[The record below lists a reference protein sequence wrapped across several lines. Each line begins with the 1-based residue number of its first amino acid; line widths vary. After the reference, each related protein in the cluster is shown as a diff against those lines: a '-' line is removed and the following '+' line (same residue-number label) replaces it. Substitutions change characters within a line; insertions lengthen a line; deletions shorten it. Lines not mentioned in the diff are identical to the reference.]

1 MKKFLKKNNSGY
13 SIIVLVIAIIV
24 ILILSAVTIS
34 ALRTSRE
41 RTEIMNFIFDLSA
54 IEDRVRNYY
63 MENGTLPTSSRA
75 ALDIDT
81 FAENIGKA
89 YSDDPEEQLKEKNN
103 FLSQLSQ
110 YDNGNYY
117 IIDLSQLKGLSLKE
131 SFRGYESFKNANNE
145 DNGFV
150 VNEGSLKVYV
160 EKGVK
165 YKIAGDSEGQIY
177 HTLNSRLTNGQEN
190 YESQDED
197 IIITG
202 NPQAWVKEAELRVVL
217 PRQSL
222 SQTDWD
228 DWKFKWDFG
237 PKTLDE
243 LKAIPDSDENRNF
256 KYSEKLIV
264 KSNGVY
270 SIYAYNPENGRETVR
285 NVSVT
290 KIDDINPTYEFL
302 NGGERISILD
312 KETGVKEIK
321 FKTLAEYN
329 ANYSQAASE
338 AISGGDAHSEART
351 KVDYYLMDNG
361 KGTDV
366 LYELDG
372 LITIYLNEKS
382 KILAAKENEIAEYES
397 WQEDIREQNLT
408 IGVEI
413 LQTEIDAKEN
423 AHNAYL
429 EEYDRQLDELNKK
442 YYYLYDVN
450 GERPES
456 RLVIYIEDYAGN
468 AIIVGDADQISTKVI
483 ADSFNIPLDRLFEN

>member
-1 MKKFLKKNNSGY
+1 MKSFLKKNNSGY

-24 ILILSAVTIS
+24 ILILSGVTIS

-41 RTEIMNFIFDLSA
+41 RTEIMNFIFDLGS
-54 IEDRVRNYY
+54 IEDRVHNYY
-63 MENGTLPTSSRA
+63 MENGTLPTSSKA
-75 ALDIDT
+75 ALDIDDV
-81 FAENIGKA
+81 ARRIGEA
-89 YSDDPEEQLKEKNN
+89 YSDDPEVQIKEKNN

-131 SFRGYESFKNANNE
+131 SFRGYDSFKALNNE
-145 DNGFV
+145 DNGFI

-165 YKIAGDSEGQIY
+165 YKIVGDSEGQIY
-177 HTLNSRLTNGQEN
+177 YTLNTRLTNGQEN

-197 IIITG
+197 IIVTG

-228 DWKFKWDFG
+228 SWKFKWDFG
-237 PKTLDE
+237 PKTLEE
-243 LKAIPDSDENRNF
+243 LKEIPDSDENKNF

-264 KSNGVY
+264 KSNGIY
-270 SIYAYNPENGRETVR
+270 SIYAYNPENGKETIR

-290 KIDDINPTYEFL
+290 KIDDINPAYEFL
-302 NGGERISILD
+302 EDGKRINIFD

-329 ANYSQAASE
+329 ANVSQATSE
-338 AISGGDAHSEART
+338 ASSGGDTHSDART

-382 KILAAKENEIAEYES
+382 KILAAKENEIAEYER
-397 WQEDIREQNLT
+397 WLDEIQEQNLT

-413 LQTEIDAKEN
+413 LQSEIDAKEN

-450 GERPES
+450 GERAES

-468 AIIVGDADQISTKVI
+468 AIIVGDDDFISTTVI
-483 ADSFNIPLDRLFEN
+483 ADSFNIPLTRLFEN